1 MAKLDAKQLQKEF
14 SESLPKRKEAKYA
27 KDLLKEKRKA
37 LLESEKKQ
45 FKKAQNKELETG
57 VEAES
62 RLLKQLKETRNK
74 ISTSGGDALYPGDFP
89 DPEIQKINRETV
101 RGNKDARESYM
112 ASEDYKATQIG
123 ERGTPTRIANK
134 RMDMIKR
141 DLKTSQSATKAERSF
156 SQQDRVRDVQ
166 EKQKE
171 FAKIFTIQGVD
182 PRKIKYL
189 TEQATNNYIM
199 QKYGTGK

>member
-45 FKKAQNKELETG
+45 FKEAQKKESETG
-57 VEAES
+57 AEAES
-62 RLLKQLKETRNK
+62 RLLKQLKETRSK

-141 DLKTSQSATKAERSF
+141 DLNTSQEATKAGRSF
-156 SQQDRVRDVQ
+156 SQQDRVRDVEDKIQ
-166 EKQKE
+166 ELRKT
-171 FAKIFTIQGVD
+171 FSGSSID
-182 PRKIKYL
+182 PKRADYLIREAIK
-189 TEQATNNYIM
+189 NYIT
-199 QKYGTGK
+199 QKYGYGE

>member
-57 VEAES
+57 VEAEF

-74 ISTSGGDALYPGDFP
+74 ISTSSGDALYPGDFP

-123 ERGTPTRIANK
+123 DRGTPTRIANK

-141 DLKTSQSATKAERSF
+141 DLNTSQEATKAERSF

-166 EKQKE
+166 GKQKE
-171 FAKIFTIQGVD
+171 FAKIFARQGVD

-189 TEQATNNYIM
+189 IEQATNNYIM